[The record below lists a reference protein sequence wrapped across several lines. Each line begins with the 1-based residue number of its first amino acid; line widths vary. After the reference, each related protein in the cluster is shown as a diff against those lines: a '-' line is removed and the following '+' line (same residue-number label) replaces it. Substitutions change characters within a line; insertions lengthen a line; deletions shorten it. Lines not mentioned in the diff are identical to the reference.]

1 MKEFDYTI
9 DKTVFLSKSNFADY
23 IENML
28 LESPGLTYFEAILK
42 FSEESDKEPSML
54 IPYMSEVLLE
64 KVKRSAIENE
74 LFRSDTPTFEELL

>member
-1 MKEFDYTI
+1 MKEFDYSI
-9 DKTVFLSKSNFADY
+9 DKTVFLSKTNFAEY

-42 FSEESDKEPSML
+42 FSEESDKDPIAL
-54 IPYMSEVLLE
+54 LPYMSEVLLE

-74 LFRSDTPTFEELL
+74 LIHSNEATLEGF

>member
-1 MKEFDYTI
+1 MKEFDYSI
-9 DKTVFLSKSNFADY
+9 DKTVFLSKTNFADY

-42 FSEESDKEPSML
+42 FSEESDKEPNML
-54 IPYMSEVLLE
+54 LQYMSEVLLE

-74 LFRSDTPTFEELL
+74 LFKSDIPTFEDLL

>member
-1 MKEFDYTI
+1 MKEFDYSI
-9 DKTVFLSKSNFADY
+9 DKTVFLSKTNFAEY

-42 FSEESDKEPSML
+42 FSEESDKDPMAL
-54 IPYMSEVLLE
+54 LPYMSEVLLE

-74 LFRSDTPTFEELL
+74 LIRSDEATLEGF

>member
-1 MKEFDYTI
+1 MKEFDYSI
-9 DKTVFLSKSNFADY
+9 DKTVFLSKTNFADY

-42 FSEESDKEPSML
+42 FSEESDKEPNML
-54 IPYMSEVLLE
+54 LQYMSEVLLE

-74 LFRSDTPTFEELL
+74 LFKSDVPTFEDLL